1 MPDITVVRPLN
12 LVEEIERFLQEQ
24 RAELLARLGIPTIGG
39 AAAGAWTFTNAG
51 RTSLL
56 NGTFDIDSDTWKM
69 ALFLSS
75 SNIGASSTTYAGL
88 TNEHS
93 NANGYTTG
101 GIAITL
107 TLAGTTT
114 VTVDISSD
122 PVWTASGGSI
132 TARFAVIYEV
142 SGNVLCY
149 CLLDSTPADVTA
161 TDGNT
166 LTVAANASGVFTLA

>member
-1 MPDITVVRPLN
+1 M
-12 LVEEIERFLQEQ
+12 
-24 RAELLARLGIPTIGG
+24 
-39 AAAGAWTFTNAG
+39 AAGAWTFTDAA
-51 RTSLL
+51 RKKLVD
-56 NGTFDIDSDTWKM
+56 GTFDLDTDSFKM
-69 ALFLSS
+69 ALFLST

-101 GIAITL
+101 GKAL
-107 TLAGTTT
+107 TPSLTGTTT
-114 VTVDISSD
+114 VTWDVDD
-122 PVWTASGGSI
+122 QTWTASGGSI

-142 SGNVLCY
+142 GGDVVCY

-166 LTVAANASGVFTLA
+166 LTVQIHASGVFTLS

>member
-1 MPDITVVRPLN
+1 M
-12 LVEEIERFLQEQ
+12 
-24 RAELLARLGIPTIGG
+24 
-39 AAAGAWTFTNAG
+39 AAGSWTFTNAG

-56 NGTFDIDSDTWKM
+56 NGDFDIDSDSFKM
-69 ALFLSS
+69 ALFLST
-75 SNIGASSTTYAGL
+75 SNIGSGSTTYAGL

-101 GIAITL
+101 GKAL
-107 TLAGTTT
+107 TMSLSGTTT
-114 VTVDISSD
+114 VTVDCD
-122 PVWTASGGSI
+122 DQTWTASGGSI

-142 SGNVLCY
+142 SGKVLCY

-166 LTVAANASGVFTLA
+166 LTVQINASGIFTLA